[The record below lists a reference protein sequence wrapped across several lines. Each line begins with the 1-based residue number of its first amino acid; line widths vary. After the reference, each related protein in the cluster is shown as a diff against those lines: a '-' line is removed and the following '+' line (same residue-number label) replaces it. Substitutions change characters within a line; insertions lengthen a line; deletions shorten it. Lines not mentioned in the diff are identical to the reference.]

1 MGSLFKLRDFWATKC
16 GDEEEFDKKSMV
28 VANIDNESSPQD
40 KIILGSFSGV
50 LRIYQPRQKGFKPDD
65 LLLEQQLDAPILQL
79 GVGRFLPNMQQLAL
93 AVLHPRKLIVYSV
106 VRQGGAASAGDGSAD
121 PLARQFGIKREYEH
135 NMDRTAYNFCTGPF
149 GGVYGKDYICV
160 QSMDGQLQFFEQD
173 KLVFSRFLHNFVVPG
188 HLCYN
193 PKTDCFITN
202 TSTLDIECY
211 KYQVLHTSSG
221 SEEKQEKST
230 ASDGQSTGTG
240 GKKIQV
246 DWSLNVGEDVVDIRV
261 AKFSRGSSNNQP
273 DIIVLGERTVFII
286 KEQGQIRQQK
296 RLDYFASCLTPY
308 LYSGDSKVQ
317 NVMIGTYNNSIQIYN
332 DVSLIWAAKTPS
344 VPLAMEV
351 SSMCKVDGMIVMLT
365 ADGQL
370 SINYLGTDPASTPV
384 QNLESKELDYED
396 MDEEHRR
403 LQALIRQAVN
413 AGKAEPKEQIQVKAQ
428 VPPTLDSPQDG
439 TFDSPA
445 SQHHRSTTVKLFLSY
460 SGDEDIENAVLTV
473 NVPSPFQ
480 LDEQSILILSLH
492 GSGGRDPQTP
502 MVVHLTI
509 YLPDVTPTGNSI
521 GLLPTS
527 LQTTCLVAYT
537 NPNGEPLT
545 TKTTFLLPLAL
556 AGCVIPPVKNP
567 QFKITLDTN
576 RVPPQMQQLFD
587 DIVAGKGELAS
598 AGNVLSFQY
607 YNTNGCDV
615 TILVS
620 KNAGRYRIQSGTF
633 EALWLFTSELARRL
647 KLFYVEGEGAGS
659 EENAEPF
666 CISYSENLPFQEYF
680 NSIDVHFKA
689 RQSLTGSQQV
699 LSERAHQ
706 FRSIQKRLLVRFKDR
721 NPSPL
726 CNLDLLFEDTY
737 RNLINVSETV
747 ETNQALLQGSA
758 NSLTCA
764 THLMLFLI
772 RYRFQLKKEDFK
784 VLSHCLSPVVVD
796 SQTQGWEEC
805 TDAAMTHLLR
815 TCLAKNP
822 RESGSLPQPLA
833 VPNDINKLKKHI
845 ALVCD
850 RLAKG
855 GTLRMDTN
863 KPKHR
868 G

>member
-16 GDEEEFDKKSMV
+16 GDDEEFDKKCLI
-28 VANIDNESSPQD
+28 VANIDNDSSAAD
-40 KIILGSFSGV
+40 KLVLGSFSGV

-65 LLLEQQLDAPILQL
+65 LLLEQQLDGPIIQV
-79 GVGRFLPNMQQLAL
+79 GAGRFLPNSQQLAL
-93 AVLHPRKLIVYSV
+93 AVLHPRKLSV
-106 VRQGGAASAGDGSAD
+106 FSVLRQGAGAAGAGDGNSD
-121 PLARQFGIKREYEH
+121 PLARQFTIKREYEH
-135 NMDRTAYNFCTGPF
+135 NMDRTAYNFCSGPF

-173 KLVFSRFLHNFVVPG
+173 KLVFCRFLHNFVVPG
-188 HLCYN
+188 HLCYS

-211 KYQVLHTSSG
+211 KYQVLHSSSG
-221 SEEKQEKST
+221 SEEKQDKSMSSNEPSG
-230 ASDGQSTGTG
+230 AGQGTG

-246 DWSLNVGEDVVDIRV
+246 DWSVNVGEDVVDIRV
-261 AKFSRGSSNNQP
+261 ARFSRSSATHTQ
-273 DIIVLGERTVFII
+273 DIIVLGERTLFCM
-286 KEQGQIRQQK
+286 KEQGAIKQQK
-296 RLDYFASCLTPY
+296 RLDYFCSCLNPY
-308 LYSGDSKVQ
+308 VWSADSKAQ
-317 NVMIGTYNNSIQIYN
+317 NIMIGTHNNSIQIYN
-332 DVSLIWAAKTPS
+332 DTNLIWAAKTQS

-351 SSMCKVDGMIVMLT
+351 ATLCKVEGMIVLLT

-370 SINYLGTDPASTPV
+370 SVNYLGTDPASTPV

-413 AGKAEPKEQIQVKAQ
+413 AGKAEPKDQIQLKAQ
-428 VPPTLDSPQDG
+428 VPAVLDSPQDG
-439 TFDSPA
+439 NFDSPA
-445 SQHHRSTTVKLFLSY
+445 SAHQRSATVNLFLSY
-460 SGDEDIENAVLTV
+460 TGEEDIENAVLTV
-473 NVPSPFQ
+473 SIPSPFQ
-480 LDEQSILILSLH
+480 LDEQSILIPSLH

-502 MVVHLTI
+502 MVVNLTI
-509 YLPDVTPTGNSI
+509 YLPEISPSGNSV

-527 LQTTCLVAYT
+527 LSTTCLVAYT

-576 RVPPQMQQLFD
+576 RVPPQMQQLFE

-633 EALWLFTSELARRL
+633 EALWLFTSELTRRL
-647 KLFYVEGEGAGS
+647 NIFYNEGEGAA
-659 EENAEPF
+659 EESQEPF

-689 RQSLTGSQQV
+689 RQGLTQSQQV

-726 CNLDLLFEDTY
+726 SNLDLLFEDTY
-737 RNLINVSETV
+737 RHLITVSESV
-747 ETNQALLQGSA
+747 EVNQGVLQGSA

-764 THLMLFLI
+764 TNLMLFLI

-784 VLSHCLSPVVVD
+784 VLQHYLSPVVVD

-815 TCLAKNP
+815 TCLAKNA
-822 RESGSLPQPLA
+822 RESGSLPQPLQ

-855 GTLRMDTN
+855 GTLRMES
-863 KPKHR
+863 KSKK
-868 G
+868 

>member
-1 MGSLFKLRDFWATKC
+1 
-16 GDEEEFDKKSMV
+16 
-28 VANIDNESSPQD
+28 
-40 KIILGSFSGV
+40 
-50 LRIYQPRQKGFKPDD
+50 
-65 LLLEQQLDAPILQL
+65 
-79 GVGRFLPNMQQLAL
+79 
-93 AVLHPRKLIVYSV
+93 
-106 VRQGGAASAGDGSAD
+106 
-121 PLARQFGIKREYEH
+121 LARQFTVKREYEH
-135 NMDRTAYNFCTGPF
+135 NMERTAYNFCYGQF
-149 GGVYGKDYICV
+149 GGVHGKDYICV

-173 KLVFSRFLHNFVVPG
+173 KLVFARFLHNFVVPG
-188 HLCYN
+188 HLCYCQ
-193 PKTDCFITN
+193 KTDSFITN

-211 KYQVLHTSSG
+211 KYQVLHSSSG
-221 SEEKQEKST
+221 SEEKEDKSQQQ
-230 ASDGQSTGTG
+230 SDAGSGSVG

-246 DWSLNVGEDVVDIRV
+246 DWSVNVGEDVVDIRV
-261 AKFSRGSSNNQP
+261 AKYSTSTASYSQ
-273 DIIVLGERTVFII
+273 DIIVLGERTLFCMKQEGV
-286 KEQGQIRQQK
+286 IRQQK
-296 RLDYFASCLTPY
+296 RLDYFCACLTPY
-308 LYSGDSKVQ
+308 TWNQESKIQ
-317 NVMIGTYNNSIQIYN
+317 NIMIGTHNNSIQIYN
-332 DVSLIWAAKTPS
+332 EQSLIWAAKTQS
-344 VPLAMEV
+344 IPLAMEV
-351 SSMCKVDGMIVMLT
+351 STLCKVEGMIVMLT

-370 SINYLGTDPASTPV
+370 SVNYLGTDPASTPV

-413 AGKAEPKEQIQVKAQ
+413 AGKAEPKDRVQLKAQ
-428 VPPTLDSPQDG
+428 VPNVLNSPSDG

-445 SQHHRSTTVKLFLSY
+445 SQHQRSVTVNLFLSY
-460 SGDEDIENAVLTV
+460 TGEEDIENAVLTV
-473 NVPSPFQ
+473 SVPSPFQ

-492 GSGGRDPQTP
+492 GSGSRGTHTP
-502 MVVHLTI
+502 LVVHLTI
-509 YLPDVTPTGNSI
+509 YLPDSSPAGNSV

-527 LQTTCLVAYT
+527 LSTTCIVAYT
-537 NPNGEPLT
+537 NPSGEPLT

-556 AGCVIPPVKNP
+556 AGCAIPPVKNP

-587 DIVAGKGELAS
+587 DIVAGKGELAN

-607 YNTNGCDV
+607 YNTNSCDV

-620 KNAGRYRIQSGTF
+620 KNAGRYRIQSGIF
-633 EALWLFTSELARRL
+633 EALWLFTCELTRRL
-647 KLFYVEGEGAGS
+647 KIFYSDGEGAAM
-659 EENAEPF
+659 EDNQEPF

-680 NSIDVHFKA
+680 NSIDAHFKA
-689 RQSLTGSQQV
+689 RQNLTQGQQV

-726 CNLDLLFEDTY
+726 SNLDLLFEDTY
-737 RNLINVSETV
+737 RHLIVVSEKV
-747 ETNQALLQGSA
+747 EGNQRQLQATA

-764 THLMLFLI
+764 TNLMLFLI

-784 VLSHCLSPVVVD
+784 VLQHYLSPVVVD

-815 TCLAKNP
+815 TCLAKNA
-822 RESGSLPQPLA
+822 RESGSLPQPLQ

-855 GTLRMDTN
+855 GTLQMESK
-863 KPKHR
+863 KPK
-868 G
+868 